1 MLHTQDTPTRV
12 REEKI
17 TKNNIIYTKNRIKLD
32 SSCLT
37 RGLSTQKNK
46 YSSHL
51 LNLICFLPMAYVFLS
66 K

>member
-1 MLHTQDTPTRV
+1 MQHIQDTPTRV

-17 TKNNIIYTKNRIKLD
+17 TKQNIIYTKKRIKHD

-37 RGLSTQKNK
+37 RGFSMQKDQAFRSFIK
-46 YSSHL
+46 FDL
-51 LNLICFLPMAYVFLS
+51 LLPMVHVFLS